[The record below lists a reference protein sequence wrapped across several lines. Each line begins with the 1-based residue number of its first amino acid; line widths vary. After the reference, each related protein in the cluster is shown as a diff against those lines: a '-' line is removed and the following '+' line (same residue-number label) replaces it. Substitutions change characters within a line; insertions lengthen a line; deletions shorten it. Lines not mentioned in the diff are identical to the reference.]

1 MKVEGNPYDDIY
13 TVNNQYI
20 VRFKEL
26 TNDKMVVD
34 GLELQIDTRYNRMHY
49 ASEQAIVV
57 ATMENDVI
65 QVGDMLSLQYLAVEK
80 KNNIGQDEY
89 GYYQIID
96 KDQIHFILRES
107 KDKKEEIIMLDKFVL
122 IQPEETDS
130 SDYEEKGGLLMPK
143 VEVSGKERTGLVT
156 HIGNQV
162 TNVIVG
168 DRVKLHRAAPYPLTI
183 NDKKYLRVRS
193 DVGILYKYK

>member
-1 MKVEGNPYDDIY
+1 MIVEGNPYDDIY

-65 QVGDMLSLQYLAVEK
+65 QVGDRLIVQYLAVEE
-80 KNNIGQDEY
+80 KNNIYRDNN
-89 GYYQIID
+89 GYYQHVDRDMIFAIM
-96 KDQIHFILRES
+96 REN
-107 KDKKEEIIMLDKFVL
+107 EEIIMLDGFILVK
-122 IQPEETDS
+122 PELTS
-130 SDYEEKGGLLMPK
+130 SNKYEEKGGLLMPK
-143 VEVSGKERTGLVT
+143 EEVSGKERTAIVT
-156 HIGNQV
+156 HIGNEV
-162 TNVIVG
+162 TNVEVG
-168 DRVKLHRAAPYPLTI
+168 DRIKLHKSSPYELTI
-183 NDKKYLRVRS
+183 NGELYYRIRAN
-193 DVGILYKYK
+193 VGVLWKYKK

>member
-1 MKVEGNPYDDIY
+1 MIVKGNPYDDIY

-57 ATMENDVI
+57 ATMEDDQI
-65 QVGDMLSLQYLAVEK
+65 EVGDRLILQYLVVEQ

-89 GYYQIID
+89 GYYQTVD
-96 KDQIHFILRES
+96 RDQIFAIMRGE
-107 KDKKEEIIMLDKFVL
+107 DEIIMLDGFILVK
-122 IQPEETDS
+122 PELTS
-130 SDYEEKGGLLMPK
+130 SNKYEDKGGVLMPK
-143 VEVSGKERTGLVT
+143 AEVSGKERTGTVT
-156 HIGNQV
+156 HIGNEI
-162 TNVIVG
+162 TNIAVG
-168 DRVKLHRAAPYPLTI
+168 DRVKLHKSAPYELTI
-183 NDKKYLRVRS
+183 NGELYYRIRAN
-193 DVGILYKYK
+193 VGVLWKYKK

>member
-1 MKVEGNPYDDIY
+1 MIVEGNPYDDIY

-57 ATMENDVI
+57 ATMEDDQI
-65 QVGDMLSLQYLAVEK
+65 EVGDRLILQYLVVEQ

-89 GYYQIID
+89 GYYQTVD
-96 KDQIHFILRES
+96 RDQIFAIMRGE
-107 KDKKEEIIMLDKFVL
+107 DEIIMLDGFILVK
-122 IQPEETDS
+122 PELTS
-130 SDYEEKGGLLMPK
+130 SNKYEDKGGLLMPK
-143 VEVSGKERTGLVT
+143 AEVSGKERTGTVT
-156 HIGNQV
+156 HIGNEI
-162 TNVIVG
+162 TNIAVG
-168 DRVKLHRAAPYPLTI
+168 DRVKLHKSAPYELTI
-183 NDKKYLRVRS
+183 NGELYYRIRAN
-193 DVGILYKYK
+193 VGVLWKYKR